1 MGDGMH
7 HLFRELF
14 REDFKPSRRKRT
26 FQSGSGDFMW
36 RTASGESINMYDM
49 TPEHRENA
57 MNICRGRG
65 NTGKLKQL
73 EQVQR
78 EMEKVKRHDDDRSR
92 NHRSRD
98 GTLDDRVPS

>member
-1 MGDGMH
+1 MIDPFDG
-7 HLFRELF
+7 LFRNLF

-36 RTASGESINMYDM
+36 RTAGGEVINMYDM

-78 EMEKVKRHDDDRSR
+78 EMEKVKRHEPEEIPIPERGPD
-92 NHRSRD
+92 HRR
-98 GTLDDRVPS
+98 R